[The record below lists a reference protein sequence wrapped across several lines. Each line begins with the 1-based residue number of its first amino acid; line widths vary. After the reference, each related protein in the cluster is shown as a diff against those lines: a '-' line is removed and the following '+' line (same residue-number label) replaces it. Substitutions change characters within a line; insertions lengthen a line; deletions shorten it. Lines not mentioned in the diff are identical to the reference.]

1 MCPMPQAA
9 ARTSRAWVLMTAL
22 AALVSVYALV
32 PLAVPGFGAL
42 LLVDRFANFRVP
54 TVAYLLAG
62 SACASG
68 R

>member
-1 MCPMPQAA
+1 
-9 ARTSRAWVLMTAL
+9 MTAL